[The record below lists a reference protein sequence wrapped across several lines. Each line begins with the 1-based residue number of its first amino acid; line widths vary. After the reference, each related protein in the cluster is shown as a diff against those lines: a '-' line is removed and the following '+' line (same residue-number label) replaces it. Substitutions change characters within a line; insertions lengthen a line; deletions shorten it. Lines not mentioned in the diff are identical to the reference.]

1 MILKFIKIPHMKIKY
16 LVAGILAF
24 LALGY
29 SGTYAQD
36 NDVSKVYRA
45 TPTKINAL
53 VHTKLDVSF
62 DYAKRYLYGKAWI
75 TLKPYFY
82 DTDSLTLDAKGMDIK
97 EVALVGAKTNT
108 PLKYTY
114 DNEQL
119 FVRLNKKYA
128 KDEKYTLFI
137 SYTAKPDELK
147 AKGSVAITDAKG
159 LYFINP
165 DGTDKNKP
173 VQIWTQ
179 GETESSSAWFPTI
192 DKPNQKTTAEIS
204 MTVPSK
210 YVTLSNGKL
219 IAQKAN
225 TNGTRT
231 DTWKMDLPHAPYLF
245 MMAVG
250 DFKITKDSWKGKEVS
265 YYLESKY
272 APYAK
277 QIFGK
282 TPKMIEFFSNKL
294 GIDYP
299 WNKYS
304 QIVVRDYVS
313 GAMENTTATLHGAQV
328 QRTARELLDG
338 DEEGTIAHELFHQ
351 WFGDYVTAESWSN
364 LTVNESFATIA
375 EILWKGHDAGKD
387 AEDEIRYEK
396 LNTYLQSAKN
406 GESPVLARYYYNDK
420 EDMFDNVSYAKGSII
435 LYALKNQM
443 GDDAFFKGLNLYLR
457 NNAFKTGEPHQLR
470 LAFEEVTGKDWSPYF
485 NQWYFNGGHPILDVK
500 YDYTGGK
507 ITFHVKQIQ
516 SDKVQ
521 TFILPLKVDLYVG
534 GSKIRKEMLVDAR
547 EQSFSFDVK
556 AKPDLIDL
564 DPDKILVGEIKQDK
578 TLAEYV
584 FQYKNA
590 PSYANRIEALKA
602 AARSSEKEAI
612 NLLITGLQDQNNDLR
627 ALAVSA
633 LKLNDE
639 TVKQLAAAKII
650 QLAKTDKSSAVRE
663 KAILT
668 LAKSKDQSYLPLA
681 KEALKDQSYKVIGA
695 AVTAINAYE
704 PATINT
710 VINDLDEDT
719 RLHIPIQATQ
729 VYASLGDD
737 TYADYFVK
745 VYDESNINRL
755 ASLIGSYMGYVAK
768 NKNTQIVAKVTNS
781 FVKNM
786 DRTTLTKYVG
796 AQMVGGFQNLEKAK
810 MAAAEKETNGELKAE
825 LLKQAAIFKDAA
837 EKMSKKN

>member
-1 MILKFIKIPHMKIKY
+1 MKIKH
-16 LVAGILAF
+16 LMAGILAF
-24 LALGY
+24 LTLVY
-29 SGTYAQD
+29 SDIYAQG
-36 NDVSKVYRA
+36 NEVTKIYRA
-45 TPTKINAL
+45 MPTKINAL

-62 DYAKRYLYGKAWI
+62 DYTKRYLYGKAWI

-82 DTDSLTLDAKGMDIK
+82 NTDSLTLDAKGMDIK
-97 EVALVGAKTNT
+97 EVALVGAKANT
-108 PLKYTY
+108 ALKYTY
-114 DNEQL
+114 NNEQL
-119 FVRLNKKYA
+119 FIKLNKKYV

-137 SYTAKPDELK
+137 AYTAKPNELK
-147 AKGSVAITDAKG
+147 IKNSAALTEDKG

-165 DGTDKNKP
+165 DGADKNKP
-173 VQIWTQ
+173 VQVWTQ
-179 GETESSSAWFPTI
+179 GAIEASSAWFPTI

-219 IAQKAN
+219 LTQKIN

-250 DFKITKDSWKGKEVS
+250 DFKITKDNWKGKEVS
-265 YYLESKY
+265 YYLEPKY

-282 TPKMIEFFSNKL
+282 TPKMIEFFSNL
-294 GIDYP
+294 LEIDYP
-299 WNKYS
+299 WHKYS

-313 GAMENTTATLHGAQV
+313 GAMENTTATLHGEFV
-328 QRTARELLDG
+328 QRTDRELLD
-338 DEEGTIAHELFHQ
+338 ENAEAVIVHELFHQ

-364 LTVNESFATIA
+364 LTVNESFAAFA
-375 EILWKGHDAGKD
+375 EIIWKGHDLGKE

-396 LNTYLQSAKN
+396 LADYLQSTNN
-406 GESPVLARYYYNDK
+406 GESPLLARYYYNNK

-443 GDDAFFKGLNLYLR
+443 GDEAFFKGLNLYLR

-500 YDYTGGK
+500 YDYAAGK
-507 ITFHVKQIQ
+507 ITLHVKQIQ

-534 GSKIRKEMLVDAR
+534 GSKIRKEILIGAR
-547 EQSFSFDVK
+547 EQSFSFDVP

-564 DPDKILVGEIKQDK
+564 DPDKALVGEIKQDK
-578 TLAEYV
+578 TLAEYA

-602 AARSSEKEAI
+602 AAHFSEKEAV
-612 NLLITGLQDQNNDLR
+612 NLLVSGLQDQNNNLR

-633 LKLNDE
+633 LKLSDE
-639 TVKQLAAAKII
+639 TVKQLAVAKVV

-695 AVTAINAYE
+695 AVKAINVYE
-704 PATINT
+704 PETVNA
-710 VINDLDEDT
+710 VINNLDEDT
-719 RLHIPIQATQ
+719 KLHIPIQLSQ
-729 VYASLGDD
+729 IYAGLGNDA
-737 TYADYFVK
+737 YADFFVK
-745 VYDESNINRL
+745 TFDQADIGRMS
-755 ASLIGSYMGYVAK
+755 SLMSSYMGYVAK
-768 NKNTQIVAKVTNS
+768 NNNAEVIAKVTS
-781 FVKNM
+781 SLVKNM

-796 AQMVGGFQNLEKAK
+796 GQMVGGFQNLEKAK
-810 MAAAEKETNGELKAE
+810 TAAAEKETNDELKAE
-825 LLKQAAIFKDAA
+825 LLKQAAIFKNAA
-837 EKMSKKN
+837 EKMNKKE